1 MNFQSFA
8 EQHGLI
14 IKSLT
19 QDKWVRVPTRDH
31 PNKLNGS
38 YKLVG
43 DAGWVINF
51 ATMEEH
57 AMWRSDKPQTID
69 YDKIRRQAQED
80 EKKRAQARKK
90 AASKAAW
97 IMKNTTKQT
106 HGYLVKKGF
115 PNERAWVWNELLV
128 IPMRVNHSLVGCQL
142 ISQEGDKR
150 FLTGQQTKSATAVF
164 DNKGVTILCEGYATA
179 LSIRRALKSIRQRY
193 KIVVCFSA
201 NNILEIAKEEC
212 FIVADNDPKGLSVAQ
227 RTGQPYWVS
236 DVDGEDFNDFEIR
249 TGSIYAGES
258 LMSVLSSGLLSK
270 DRAA

>member
-31 PNKLNGS
+31 PHKLNGS

-57 AMWRSDKPQTID
+57 AMWRSDKPQAID

-90 AASKAAW
+90 ASGKAVW
-97 IMKNTTKQT
+97 IMKNATKQT
-106 HGYLVKKGF
+106 HEYLISKGF
-115 PNERAWVWNELLV
+115 PQEKGWVWNNLLV
-128 IPMRVNHSLVGCQL
+128 VPMRVGGSLVGCQL
-142 ISQEGDKR
+142 ITPEGDKK
-150 FLTGQQTKSATAVF
+150 FLTGQQTKGATAEF
-164 DNKGVTILCEGYATA
+164 DNKGVKILCEGYATA
-179 LSIRRALKSIRQRY
+179 LSIRRAMKAMRQRY

-201 NNILEIAKEEC
+201 NNILEAAKDSC
-212 FIVADNDPKGLSVAQ
+212 YVVADNDPTGLSVAQ

-236 DVDGEDFNDFEIR
+236 DTKGEDFNDFELR
-249 TGSIYAGES
+249 TGAQYAGES
-258 LMSVLSSGLLSK
+258 LMRAISGGFLSK